1 MTLQANTFSIVAHCS
16 LTGQLGIAIST
27 AIPGVG
33 GICPFICS
41 NIGAVSTQS
50 WVNPYLAFDILDMLK
65 SGATANSALEQAISN
80 DDDREQRQLGVVDA
94 SGRSIA
100 WTGAECT
107 SWAGQ
112 IVKPGIAIQGNMLI
126 GENTLI
132 AMDTAFSNST
142 QGFSERL
149 MCALEAG
156 QAAGGDMRGKQSA
169 SLKVYASE
177 DYPLIDLR
185 VDEHTEPVKELRRV
199 LTVARRE
206 LAPFIAGMP
215 GRLEKRYLD
224 QTVKDM
230 LLLPPDKRKGY
241 KPGKRLRT
249 R

>member
-1 MTLQANTFSIVAHCS
+1 MEIQANTFSIVAHCS
-16 LTGQLGIAIST
+16 HTRQLGIAIST

-65 SGATANSALEQAISN
+65 SGATANSALEQAILADN
-80 DDDREQRQLGVVDA
+80 DREQRQLGVVDA

-100 WTGAECT
+100 WTGNNCT
-107 SWAGQ
+107 PWAGQ
-112 IVKPGIAIQGNMLI
+112 IVRTGLAIQGNMLI

-132 AMDTAFSNST
+132 AMETAFSKST
-142 QGFSERL
+142 EELSERL
-149 MCALEAG
+149 MCSLEAG

-169 SLKVYASE
+169 ALKIYASE
-177 DYPLIDLR
+177 DYPLLDLR

-199 LTVARRE
+199 LTVARTQ

-230 LLLPPDKRKGY
+230 LLLPPDKRIG
-241 KPGKRLRT
+241 RQT
-249 R
+249 